1 MKIKKK
7 ITEKKSLPES
17 EKRSRAESSIKVMV
31 IDDDDF
37 VLELLNE
44 FLTDSG
50 YDVYTTDSGEAAL
63 EQIKTASPDVALVDF
78 KLPGM
83 DGLETIRRIS
93 EVSSDTVTI
102 IMTGFPTLDSSIMAL
117 RLGASD
123 YILKPFKLDEV
134 SLSLQKAV
142 RERRMKSEMSQLRKR
157 VSELESSISQKKDSI
172 KIHKNIGVV
181 PGPHGYSA
189 RYVTPKDSGDAK
201 SGS

>member
-1 MKIKKK
+1 MKSKK
-7 ITEKKSLPES
+7 ENARRKSSARGGEDS
-17 EKRSRAESSIKVMV
+17 AVEGSVKVMV
-31 IDDDDF
+31 IDDDAF
-37 VLELLNE
+37 VLELLSE
-44 FLTDSG
+44 FLANSG
-50 YDVYTTDSGEAAL
+50 YDVLTIDSGEAAL

-83 DGLETIRRIS
+83 DGLETIRRIN
-93 EVSSDTVTI
+93 EMSSDTVTI

-117 RLGASD
+117 KLGASD

-142 RERRMKSEMSQLRKR
+142 RERRMKSEMNQLREK
-157 VSELESSISQKKDSI
+157 VSQLESSISEKKDSI
-172 KIHKNIGVV
+172 KIHKNVGVI

-189 RYVTPKDSGDAK
+189 KYVTPKDPGNAK